1 MHLGSQNKE
10 FKYNLG
16 ERKQNGAQLN
26 LETVTEEKD
35 LGVRF
40 DDKLNFIGH
49 ISEVVSKGN
58 QRIGLVRR
66 NFHIIDNEMFLLI
79 YKSLIR
85 PVLEYCNTVWTPI
98 YKKDSRSLEQVQ
110 SH

>member
-16 ERKQNGAQLN
+16 ERKQNCEQLN

-40 DDKLNFIGH
+40 DDKFNFIGH
-49 ISEVVSKGN
+49 ISEVVSKGDSV
-58 QRIGLVRR
+58 GLEGTS
-66 NFHIIDNEMFLLI
+66 IL
-79 YKSLIR
+79 
-85 PVLEYCNTVWTPI
+85 
-98 YKKDSRSLEQVQ
+98 
-110 SH
+110 